1 MPVNVSRLSAIGML
15 VCAAVGLGALWAT
28 LPSPRAQPLHVDTE
42 GIQRHEDSGAADTL
56 GCETLSLTP
65 KDVATYFSTATEVS
79 AATFHAESIILPC
92 SFSGT
97 LMKGGAKYAWRVHAA
112 GAGYL
117 TAEATGQTQRFL
129 CQAACEKALPA
140 LMGQ

>member
-1 MPVNVSRLSAIGML
+1 MQDLRISSVLFVLASAALLAALGIHISRPGPTNTGL
-15 VCAAVGLGALWAT
+15 AVIDMQ
-28 LPSPRAQPLHVDTE
+28 RQVDN
-42 GIQRHEDSGAADTL
+42 AADTL

-97 LMKGGAKYAWRVHAA
+97 LMKGGAKYAWRIHAA

>member
-1 MPVNVSRLSAIGML
+1 MGTHISRPGPTNTRL
-15 VCAAVGLGALWAT
+15 AVIDIE
-28 LPSPRAQPLHVDTE
+28 RQVDN
-42 GIQRHEDSGAADTL
+42 AADTM

-65 KDVATYFSTATEVS
+65 KDVATYFSSAKEVS

-97 LMKGGAKYAWRVHAA
+97 LMKGGAKYAWRIHAA

>member
-1 MPVNVSRLSAIGML
+1 ML
-15 VCAAVGLGALWAT
+15 ACAAVGLGALWAA
-28 LPSPRAQPLHVDTE
+28 LPSPRALPVHVDPE
-42 GIQRHEDSGAADTL
+42 SVQRHEDHGAADTM

-65 KDVATYFSTATEVS
+65 QDVATYFSTATEVS
-79 AATFHAESIILPC
+79 AETFHAESIILPC
-92 SFSGT
+92 SFSGM
-97 LMKGGAKYAWRVHAA
+97 LLKGGAKYAWRIHAA

-117 TAEATGQTQRFL
+117 TAEATAQAQRFL